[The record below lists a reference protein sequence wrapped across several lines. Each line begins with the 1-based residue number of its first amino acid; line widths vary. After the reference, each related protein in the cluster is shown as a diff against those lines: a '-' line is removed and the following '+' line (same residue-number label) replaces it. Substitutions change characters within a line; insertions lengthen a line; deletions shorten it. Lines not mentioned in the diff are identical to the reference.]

1 LLFLFS
7 VVTVEPGGDIL
18 KEEVAMHVE
27 SDEEGPV
34 VEEKP
39 GAKLQ
44 KLKEELQRQME
55 QKKAELWQQKAA
67 KGLGETTE
75 EGF

>member
-1 LLFLFS
+1 M
-7 VVTVEPGGDIL
+7 VTVEPGGDIL
-18 KEEVAMHVE
+18 KEEVDMNVE

-39 GAKLQ
+39 GAKLK

-55 QKKAELWQQKAA
+55 QKKAELWQQKAT

-75 EGF
+75 EGFWHH